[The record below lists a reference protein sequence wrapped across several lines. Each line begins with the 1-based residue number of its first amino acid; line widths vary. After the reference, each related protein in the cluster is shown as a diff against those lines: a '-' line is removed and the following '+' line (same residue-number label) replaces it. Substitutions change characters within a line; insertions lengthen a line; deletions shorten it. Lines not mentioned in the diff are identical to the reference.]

1 MSHDGK
7 ISKTPKSIRFL
18 FENSIFLIAGAVG
31 ALVWANMDPDVRDAN
46 GVVTHHGSYNS
57 AIHYHLIGGDD
68 HSGQH
73 SASHGQEAESHAD
86 EHAAHDAHSDEHAS
100 NSTSAATAHVD
111 PAAPTGFFANIY
123 DKLVNRPLPVGD
135 GTFERH
141 GITVHFLI
149 NDILMAL
156 FFAIAAKEVW
166 ESLLPGGALSNPR
179 KAATPLLATL
189 GGVVGPAVL
198 YVAGVMLFN
207 TPNAA
212 GVRELAPGWAIP
224 CATDIAF
231 SYLVARLI
239 FGNGHPA
246 IAFLLL
252 LAIADDAAGLI
263 ILAIAYPSK
272 PLEYQWLLLTGI
284 AMATAY
290 GLHKMRVQSFWAY
303 LLVPGV
309 LSWISFD
316 LTGIHAA
323 LGLVPII
330 PLLPHAHTDLGIFA
344 REELNRHDTL
354 SEFEH
359 WWKNPVELVLGL
371 FGLANAGVVFSSIG
385 LGTWLVV
392 VGLLVG
398 KPVGITLLTWIA
410 EKVFKLEIPK
420 GMGYRH
426 IITLG
431 TVASIGFTVAL
442 FVSTA
447 AFKEPGA
454 IQDSVKMG
462 ALLSFFGAVF
472 AFIVAKALGV
482 RPLGADDSMEV
493 SEPGVED
500 EPTACSSAAS

>member
-1 MSHDGK
+1 MSHDAK
-7 ISKTPKSIRFL
+7 SKKTPRPILFL
-18 FENSIFLIAGAVG
+18 FENSIFLIAGALG
-31 ALVWANMDPDVRDAN
+31 ALIWANMDPDVRDAD
-46 GVVTHHGSYNS
+46 GAVTHQGTYNS
-57 AIHYHLIGGDD
+57 FVHYQLFGGDD
-68 HSGQH
+68 HSGH
-73 SASHGQEAESHAD
+73 HDESHEKTSEAHAKAGHED
-86 EHAAHDAHSDEHAS
+86 AHETPAAAAHA
-100 NSTSAATAHVD
+100 D
-111 PAAPTGFFANIY
+111 PAAPAGFFANIY
-123 DKLVNRPLPVGD
+123 DRIVNRPMPADD
-135 GTFERH
+135 GTVERH
-141 GITVHFLI
+141 GITIHFLI

-166 ESLLPGGALSNPR
+166 ESMLPGGALSNPR

-189 GGVVGPAVL
+189 GGIVGPAGLYLLGVL
-198 YVAGVMLFN
+198 LFN
-207 TPNAA
+207 APGAD
-212 GVRELAPGWAIP
+212 GVRELSRGWAIP

-231 SYLVARLI
+231 SYLVARMI

-252 LAIADDAAGLI
+252 LAIADDAAGLV

-272 PLEYQWLLLTGI
+272 PLELQWLLLTAF
-284 AMATAY
+284 AMAITY
-290 GLHKMRVQSFWAY
+290 GLQKMRVQSFWFY
-303 LLVPGV
+303 LLGPGV

-330 PLLPHAHTDLGIFA
+330 PLLPHAHTDLGLFA
-344 REELNRHDTL
+344 REELERHDTL
-354 SEFEH
+354 NEFEH
-359 WWKNPVELVLGL
+359 WWKNPVEFILGV

-385 LGTWLVV
+385 VGTWLVL

-398 KPVGITLLTWIA
+398 KPLGITLFTWIA

-447 AFKEPGA
+447 AFRVPGP

-462 ALLSFFGAVF
+462 ALLSFFGALA

-482 RPLGADDSMEV
+482 RPLGPEDSMEI

-500 EPTACSSAAS
+500 ETTMHTLAMAESCV

>member
-1 MSHDGK
+1 MSQDAK
-7 ISKTPKSIRFL
+7 PSKTPRPIRFL
-18 FENSIFLIAGAVG
+18 FENSIFLIAGALG
-31 ALVWANMDPDVRDAN
+31 ALIWANMDN
-46 GVVTHHGSYNS
+46 GSYSNFV
-57 AIHYHLIGGDD
+57 HHPLIGGDHHGAHHDPGHEEPAHGDDGGQVATHSEASGD
-68 HSGQH
+68 H
-73 SASHGQEAESHAD
+73 
-86 EHAAHDAHSDEHAS
+86 
-100 NSTSAATAHVD
+100 AHVD
-111 PAAPTGFFANIY
+111 PATPTGFFANIY
-123 DKLVNRPLPVGD
+123 DKLVNRPMPVGD

-189 GGVVGPAVL
+189 GGVVGPAGL
-198 YVAGVMLFN
+198 YMMGVMLFN
-207 TPNAA
+207 TPNAD

-252 LAIADDAAGLI
+252 LAIADDAAGLV
-263 ILAIAYPSK
+263 ILAVAYPSK
-272 PLEYQWLLLTGI
+272 PLELQWLLLTGV
-284 AMATAY
+284 AMAMAY
-290 GLHKMRVQSFWAY
+290 ALQKMRVQSFWAY

-330 PLLPHAHTDLGIFA
+330 PLLPHAHSDLGIFA
-344 REELNRHDTL
+344 HEELGRHDTL
-354 SEFEH
+354 NEFEH
-359 WWKNPVELVLGL
+359 WWKNPVELVLGA
-371 FGLANAGVVFSSIG
+371 FGLANAGVVLSSIG

-392 VGLLVG
+392 IGLLVG
-398 KPVGITLLTWIA
+398 KPLGITFMTWIA
-410 EKVFKLEIPK
+410 QRVFKLEMPR

-431 TVASIGFTVAL
+431 TIASIGFTVAL

-447 AFKEPGA
+447 AFKTPGP

-462 ALLSFFGAVF
+462 ALLSFLGALVAFG
-472 AFIVAKALGV
+472 VAKVLGV
-482 RPLGADDSMEV
+482 RPLGPDDPMEI
-493 SEPGVED
+493 SEPGVEKAV
-500 EPTACSSAAS
+500 TTTSAIARTELVI

>member
-1 MSHDGK
+1 MSHDAK
-7 ISKTPKSIRFL
+7 PCKTPRPIKFL
-18 FENSIFLIAGAVG
+18 FENSIFLIAGALG
-31 ALVWANMDPDVRDAN
+31 ALIWANMDPDVRDTA
-46 GVVTHHGSYNS
+46 GQVTHHGTYNS
-57 AIHYHLIGGDD
+57 FVHHRLIGGDEHAVHDTHSDD
-68 HSGQH
+68 HSGIVQP
-73 SASHGQEAESHAD
+73 SDSHAEPSH
-86 EHAAHDAHSDEHAS
+86 EHAATE
-100 NSTSAATAHVD
+100 AHVD
-111 PAAPTGFFANIY
+111 TAAPTGFFANIY
-123 DKLVNRPLPVGD
+123 DKIVNRPMPTAD
-135 GTFERH
+135 GKFERH

-189 GGVVGPAVL
+189 GGVLGPAGL
-198 YVAGVMLFN
+198 YVLGVLMFN
-207 TPNAA
+207 TPDAD
-212 GVRELAPGWAIP
+212 GVRSLAAGWAIP

-252 LAIADDAAGLI
+252 LAIADDAAGLV
-263 ILAIAYPSK
+263 ILAVAYPSK
-272 PLEYQWLLLTGI
+272 PLELQWLLITGV
-284 AMATAY
+284 AMAMAY
-290 GLHKMRVQSFWAY
+290 GLQKMRVQSFWAY

-316 LTGIHAA
+316 LAGIHAA

-354 SEFEH
+354 NEFEH
-359 WWKNPVELVLGL
+359 WWKNPVELVLGV
-371 FGLANAGVVFSSIG
+371 FGLANAGVVLSSIG

-392 VGLLVG
+392 IGLLVG
-398 KPVGITLLTWIA
+398 KPVGITLMTWVA
-410 EKVFKLEIPK
+410 EKIFKLEMPQ

-426 IITLG
+426 IVTLG
-431 TVASIGFTVAL
+431 TIASIGFTVAL

-447 AFKEPGA
+447 AFTTPGPV
-454 IQDSVKMG
+454 QDSVKMG
-462 ALLSFFGAVF
+462 ALLSFFGALV
-472 AFIVAKALGV
+472 AFITAKALGV
-482 RPLGADDSMEV
+482 RPLGLEDSMEV

-500 EPTACSSAAS
+500 ADEPTTNAVAMTELSV

>member
-1 MSHDGK
+1 MSHGAK
-7 ISKTPKSIRFL
+7 SSKTPRPIRFL

-31 ALVWANMDPDVRDAN
+31 ALMWANMDSDVRDAA
-46 GVVTHHGSYNS
+46 GVVTHHGTYNS
-57 AIHYHLIGGDD
+57 FVHHRLIGGDD
-68 HSGQH
+68 HSGD
-73 SASHGQEAESHAD
+73 HGEGHGEGHGHDSGAHGEVGHEDAR
-86 EHAAHDAHSDEHAS
+86 ETPPAAAHEDA
-100 NSTSAATAHVD
+100 
-111 PAAPTGFFANIY
+111 AAPTGFFANTY
-123 DKLVNRPLPVGD
+123 DKLINRPMPTEG
-135 GTFERH
+135 GTIERH

-179 KAATPLLATL
+179 EAATPLLATL
-189 GGVVGPAVL
+189 GGVVGPAAL
-198 YVAGVMLFN
+198 YLLGMMLFN
-207 TPNAA
+207 TPVD

-252 LAIADDAAGLI
+252 LAIADDAAGLV
-263 ILAIAYPSK
+263 ILAVAYPSK
-272 PLEYQWLLLTGI
+272 PLELQWLLLTGV
-284 AMATAY
+284 AMAMAY

-316 LTGIHAA
+316 LAGIHAA

-344 REELNRHDTL
+344 REELDRHDTL
-354 SEFEH
+354 NDFEH
-359 WWKNPVELVLGL
+359 WWKNPVELILGV
-371 FGLANAGVVFSSIG
+371 FGLANAGVVLSSIG

-392 VGLLVG
+392 IGLLVG
-398 KPVGITLLTWIA
+398 KPLGITLLTWIA
-410 EKVFKLEIPK
+410 EKFFKLEMPK

-426 IITLG
+426 IVTLG
-431 TVASIGFTVAL
+431 TIASIGFTVAL

-447 AFKEPGA
+447 AFKTPGPV
-454 IQDSVKMG
+454 QDSVKMG
-462 ALLSFFGAVF
+462 ALLSFFGALV
-472 AFIVAKALGV
+472 AFIVAKALGI
-482 RPLGADDSMEV
+482 RPLGPEDSMEV
-493 SEPGVED
+493 SEPGVEG
-500 EPTACSSAAS
+500 ETTANDLAEVSA